1 MEVSKMTQKTNTE
14 IIREFC
20 ERKQHSPQSQ
30 TVYKT
35 SLMKYSNFNNMS
47 LYELIKEAE
56 TEEDKGIRW
65 KRSTLLNR
73 LENFRAYLVQNFS
86 ENTAKQDLSRVKT
99 FYKSFRIEIGELDYL
114 SNKVYNKKPS
124 LGFEEIIDKDTIRRT
139 LELCTP
145 VLKSIILFQ
154 TSSGSA
160 KAEALNLTIQDFI
173 DSVSNYTDATEL
185 KQVLNDLDGKCVIP
199 KFKIKRQK
207 INEYYYTFCSPEC
220 TQQIIDYLKMRRVKS
235 LDEQLFKISDVYYKQ
250 MLIQMNN
257 QLGLGKC
264 SDGFNKLRSHQLR
277 KYFATSLDN
286 SQDCKLS
293 TTDIDFIE
301 GRASKG
307 SRKSYFFKDP
317 EQLRIK
323 YAKSMNT
330 ICINKQY
337 EVDVVMDQ
345 LEIIEVGSQTYEQRK
360 VKEQA
365 ERIAMLESRL
375 TERNILIEDIDKIV
389 DLIDAMG
396 TF

>member
-20 ERKQHSPQSQ
+20 TKKQHSPQSQ

-35 SLMKYSNFNNMS
+35 SLNKYSDFNNMS

-145 VLKSIILFQ
+145 VLKSLILFQ

-185 KQVLNDLDGKCVIP
+185 KQVLNDLDGKCIIP

-220 TQQIIDYLKMRRVKS
+220 TQQIVDYLKMRRVKS

-250 MLIQMNN
+250 MLIQMNT

-323 YAKSMNT
+323 YAESMNT

-345 LEIIEVGSQTYEQRK
+345 LEIVEVGSQTYEQRK

-375 TERNILIEDIDKIV
+375 TERNIFIEDIDKIV

>member
-14 IIREFC
+14 IIRAFC
-20 ERKQHSPQSQ
+20 ERKQHSQQSQ

-86 ENTAKQDLSRVKT
+86 ENTAKQELSRVKT

-124 LGFEEIIDKDTIRRT
+124 LGFEEIINKDTIRRT

-160 KAEALNLTIQDFI
+160 KAEALNLSIQDFI
-173 DSVSNYTDATEL
+173 DSVSSYTDATEL
-185 KQVLNDLDGKCVIP
+185 KQVIDDLDGKCIIP

-220 TQQIIDYLKMRRVKS
+220 TQQIVDYLKMRRVKS

-286 SQDCKLS
+286 SQGCKLS

>member
-20 ERKQHSPQSQ
+20 TKKQHSPQSQ

-35 SLMKYSNFNNMS
+35 SLNKYSDFNNMS

-145 VLKSIILFQ
+145 VLKSLILFQ

-185 KQVLNDLDGKCVIP
+185 KQVLNDLNGKCIIP

-220 TQQIIDYLKMRRVKS
+220 TQQIVDYLKMRRVKS

-250 MLIQMNN
+250 MLIQMNT

-323 YAKSMNT
+323 YAESMNT

-345 LEIIEVGSQTYEQRK
+345 LEIVEVGSQTYEQRK

-375 TERNILIEDIDKIV
+375 TERNIFIEDIDKIV

>member
-14 IIREFC
+14 IIKEFC
-20 ERKQHSPQSQ
+20 ERKQHSQQSQ

-185 KQVLNDLDGKCVIP
+185 KQVLNDLDGKCIIP

-286 SQDCKLS
+286 SQGCKLS

-345 LEIIEVGSQTYEQRK
+345 LEIIEVGSQTYEQKK

>member
-1 MEVSKMTQKTNTE
+1 MEVSKMTQTNIE
-14 IIREFC
+14 IINKFC
-20 ERKQHSPQSQ
+20 EKKQHSKHTR

-35 SLMKYSNFNNMS
+35 TLMKYSEFNQMS
-47 LYELIKEAE
+47 LCDLIKEAE
-56 TEEDKGIRW
+56 AEEDKGIRW
-65 KRSTLLNR
+65 KRCNLLNR
-73 LENFRAYLVQNFS
+73 LESFRAYLVKNFS

-114 SNKVYNKKPS
+114 SDKVYNKRPT
-124 LGFEEIIDKDTIRRT
+124 LEFEEIIDKDTIRRI

-145 VLKSIILFQ
+145 VLKSLILFQ

-173 DSVSNYTDATEL
+173 DSVSSYTDATEL
-185 KQVLNDLDGKCVIP
+185 KQVLNDLNGKCVIP

-220 TQQIIDYLKMRRVKS
+220 TQQIINYLKIRRVRS
-235 LDEQLFKISDVYYKQ
+235 LDEPLFKISDVYYKQ
-250 MLIQMNN
+250 MLINLNN
-257 QLGLGKC
+257 ELGLGKC

-277 KYFATSLDN
+277 KYFATTMMN
-286 SQDCKLS
+286 GKGCKLS
-293 TTDIDFIE
+293 MTDIDFLE

-307 SRKSYFFKDP
+307 SRKSYFFQDS
-317 EQLRIK
+317 ERLRVK
-323 YAKSMNT
+323 YAESMNN

-337 EVDVVMDQ
+337 EVDIVMDQ
-345 LEIIEVGSQTYEQRK
+345 LEVIEVGSQTYEQRK

>member
-1 MEVSKMTQKTNTE
+1 MTQKTNTE

-20 ERKQHSPQSQ
+20 TKKQHSQQSQ

-185 KQVLNDLDGKCVIP
+185 KQVLNDLDGKCIIP

-286 SQDCKLS
+286 SQGCKLS

>member
-20 ERKQHSPQSQ
+20 ERKQHSQQSQ

-56 TEEDKGIRW
+56 EEEDKGIRW

-73 LENFRAYLVQNFS
+73 LESFRAYLVRNFS

-160 KAEALNLTIQDFI
+160 KAEALNLSIQDFI
-173 DSVSNYTDATEL
+173 DSVSHYTDATEL
-185 KQVLNDLDGKCVIP
+185 KQVIDDLDGKCIIP

-286 SQDCKLS
+286 SQGCKLS

>member
-20 ERKQHSPQSQ
+20 TKKQHSPQSQ

-35 SLMKYSNFNNMS
+35 SLNKYSDFNNMS

-145 VLKSIILFQ
+145 VLKSLILFQ

-185 KQVLNDLDGKCVIP
+185 KQVLNDLNGKCIIP

-220 TQQIIDYLKMRRVKS
+220 TQQIVDYLKMRRVKS

-250 MLIQMNN
+250 MLIQMNT

-323 YAKSMNT
+323 YAESMNT

-345 LEIIEVGSQTYEQRK
+345 LEIVEVGSQTYEQRK